1 MHALFKRRTFS
12 FKIALLSAV
21 ALMPA
26 ADMAFAQSRRIENP
40 NAQAKPAEQ
49 PAPPKADKQFPAGA
63 AWIAVTVNGRP
74 VIGERPSVLID
85 DNFRARGFGGCN
97 TFSATAYP
105 LRGQGFA
112 VGPVAS
118 TRKACDK
125 AVMDQERAFFVAF
138 RSAQNWDTQEGA
150 FLLKGPNGELRFER
164 SF

>member
-1 MHALFKRRTFS
+1 MHALLIRHAFPLR
-12 FKIALLSAV
+12 IAILAAA
-21 ALMPA
+21 ALMSVTDP
-26 ADMAFAQSRRIENP
+26 AFAQQRRIADP

-49 PAPPKADKQFPAGA
+49 PAPPKADKQFPTSA
-63 AWIAVTVNGRP
+63 AWIATSINGRP

-97 TFSATAYP
+97 AFSATAYP

-118 TRKACDK
+118 TRKACEK
-125 AVMDQERAFFVAF
+125 IVMDQERSFFIAF
-138 RSAQNWDTQEGA
+138 RSAQNWDSLEGV
-150 FLLKGPNGELRFER
+150 FILKGQNGELRFER